1 MNAGYG
7 IGDIIAVSQLAWSVY
22 TSCKEAPS
30 NFGSISSEVHSLHIV
45 LKKTEE
51 VFLTR
56 QLNGDTE
63 GLRELVIGCRE
74 VLTDL
79 ENLLAKFKR
88 LGDGNSMVT
97 LNRFRWSQGN
107 VTALRD
113 HIVSNSTM
121 LGAFCAT
128 DQMCIFMTSFD

>member
-22 TSCKEAPS
+22 TSCKEASS
-30 NFGSISSEVHSLHIV
+30 NFSSISSEVHSLHIV

-63 GLRELVIGCRE
+63 
-74 VLTDL
+74 
-79 ENLLAKFKR
+79 
-88 LGDGNSMVT
+88 
-97 LNRFRWSQGN
+97 
-107 VTALRD
+107 
-113 HIVSNSTM
+113 
-121 LGAFCAT
+121 AFE
-128 DQMCIFMTSFD
+128 SW